1 VNNSRS
7 DTPALLTGSFVEI
20 HRAARTTAR
29 ARIGARALTPHRHV
43 PAVPDTTI
51 ATNIHQSFDVE
62 RNLSAQITLDAKFA
76 IDDFTQPGYFIISEI
91 PHAGIR
97 ADAGPGQQ
105 VLAGGETN
113 SVDVGQSNF
122 DALLARE
129 IDA

>member
-29 ARIGARALTPHRHV
+29 ARVGARALTPYRHI
-43 PAVPDTTI
+43 PAVPDTAV
-51 ATNIHQSFDVE
+51 ATDIHQTLDVE
-62 RNLSAQITLDAKFA
+62 RNLTAQITLDTQFA

-97 ADAGPGQQ
+97 ADAGPGQ
-105 VLAGGETN
+105 
-113 SVDVGQSNF
+113 
-122 DALLARE
+122 
-129 IDA
+129 